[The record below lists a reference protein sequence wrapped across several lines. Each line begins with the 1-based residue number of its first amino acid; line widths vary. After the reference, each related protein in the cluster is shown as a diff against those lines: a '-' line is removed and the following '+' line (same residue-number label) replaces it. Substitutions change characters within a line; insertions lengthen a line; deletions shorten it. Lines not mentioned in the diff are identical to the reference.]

1 MKRHFIITV
10 FLSLVTIAAQAQ
22 SLRVATFNLRFD
34 NKNDSG
40 NLWIDRMK
48 PVANLIRF
56 HDFDIVG
63 VQEAL
68 VNQLNDVSNALPE
81 YALYGKGRDDGKT
94 GGEHSSIFFKKDKY
108 TLLNKGDFWL
118 SETPNVPG
126 KGWDVTCCNRIT
138 SWVYLQ
144 DKKSGKKFYVFNTH
158 YDHQG
163 QIARRE
169 SSKLILSKIKAIAGK
184 DPAILTGDF
193 NADRNSEPYQLL
205 KNSALLHDSYHDV
218 KYPYENNSSF
228 NNFGRSIKQEGVI
241 DHIFLTN
248 QLKAFKWGILTDTY
262 MGKYPSDHFPV
273 MADVKWK

>member
-1 MKRHFIITV
+1 MKKTFIISI
-10 FLSLVTIAAQAQ
+10 FLSLMTIIGQAQ
-22 SLRVATFNLRFD
+22 TLRVATFNLRYD

-40 NLWIDRMK
+40 NLWTDRMK
-48 PVANLIRF
+48 PVADLIRF
-56 HDFDIVG
+56 HDFDVVG

-68 VNQLNDVSNALPE
+68 ANQLTDVSSALPE
-81 YALYGKGRDDGKT
+81 YALYGKGRDDGKAA
-94 GGEHSSIFFKKDKY
+94 GEHSSIFYKKDKF

-118 SETPNVPG
+118 SETPDVPG

-138 SWVYLQ
+138 TWLYLQ

-163 QIARRE
+163 KVARTE
-169 SSKLILSKIKAIAGK
+169 SSKLILSKIQSIAGK
-184 DPAILTGDF
+184 NPTIVTGDF
-193 NADRNSEPYQLL
+193 NADRDSEPYQLL
-205 KNSALLHDSYHDV
+205 KNSDILHDSYNDV

-228 NNFGRSIKQEGVI
+228 NSFGRNIKEEGVI

-248 QLKAFKWGILTDTY
+248 QLKAVKWGILTDTY

-273 MADVKWK
+273 VADVKWK